1 MRPGCVPAVPGP
13 ATDTIQSYQELCV
26 AQRKLFTLA
35 LHNQE
40 GRALLPCKVNKR
52 IEMGFHHPPDDLS
65 PCHAI
70 IILRLS

>member
-1 MRPGCVPAVPGP
+1 MSQLSQARHRHDTKLPGTMRGAAQTIYAGITQPGGAG
-13 ATDTIQSYQELCV
+13 
-26 AQRKLFTLA
+26 LA
-35 LHNQE
+35 
-40 GRALLPCKVNKR
+40 ALLPGKVNKR